1 MAARDGVLLARAC
14 GHEKVVL
21 EVDNLALVNLL
32 RSEAGEFSPIAGIWH
47 DIREIGREFDLLFFL
62 L

>member
-47 DIREIGREFDLLFFL
+47 DIREIGREFDLFFFL